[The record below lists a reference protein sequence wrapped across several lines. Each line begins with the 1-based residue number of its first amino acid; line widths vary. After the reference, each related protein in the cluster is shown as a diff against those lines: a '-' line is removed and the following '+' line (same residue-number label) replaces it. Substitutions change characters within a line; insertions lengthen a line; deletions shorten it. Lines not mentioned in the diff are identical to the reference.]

1 MFNYL
6 IRRLLISA
14 ITLIVISMVIFGIL
28 KIAPGDPLA
37 GFANNP
43 NVPIEVRAKIRKNM
57 GLDDPIPLQYAK
69 WARAICQGRLGS
81 ILPLQRPSSRDHL

>member
-1 MFNYL
+1 MVNYL
-6 IRRLLISA
+6 IRRLLISV

-43 NVPIEVRAKIRKNM
+43 NVPVAVRAQIRKNM
-57 GLDDPIPLQYAK
+57 GLDDPIPVQ
-69 WARAICQGRLGS
+69 
-81 ILPLQRPSSRDHL
+81 